1 MTADLRLGMIGAG
14 WIANRHLQSVS
25 ELPKVSVAAVAD
37 LDRTRAERVA
47 SAAGAA
53 VHDDWRAMLDQEQ
66 MDAVMVLTPPLAHR
80 EPLEAAVERGLPVYL
95 EKPVARTHD
104 DAVAIA
110 GAVRRAGVPV
120 AVGYQYRALDFLPE
134 LTAAAAA
141 DPLGLL
147 ASYSVGATA
156 GRPWFVQQA
165 QGGGQVLERA
175 SHHIDLQRAIA
186 GEVDWV
192 QAAGSQVDLAG
203 DQRPV
208 GSDIDDVIVLTLGF
222 RSGALGTVLV
232 AWTQP
237 GLPSRYTLDLV
248 SPGRRCGSSS
258 TPASRPPASATAPRC
273 RCAATRRRSSAAWS
287 GSWMRCGRA
296 IPAWSRATSSRPPA
310 RSRWRWPVSGRWR
323 AAAASPSSRE
333 RPRAW

>member
-14 WIANRHLQSVS
+14 WIADRHLQSVS
-25 ELPKVSVAAVAD
+25 ELPQVSVVAVAD

-53 VHDDWRAMLDQEQ
+53 VHDDWRTMLDREQ

-110 GAVRRAGVPV
+110 GAVRRAGALV
-120 AVGYQYRALDFLPE
+120 AVGYQYRALDFLPD
-134 LTAAAAA
+134 LAAAATA
-141 DPLGLL
+141 DPLGVL

-175 SHHIDLQRAIA
+175 SHHIDLQRAIG
-186 GEVDWV
+186 GEIDWV

-208 GSDIDDVIVLTLGF
+208 GSDIDDVIALTLGF
-222 RSGALGTVLV
+222 RLGALGTVLV

-248 SPGRRCGSSS
+248 SAGSAVRVELDPSF
-258 TPASRPPASATAPRC
+258 SATGVRGGAEVSLRTGAPPIQRGLERFLDAVRAGDPGLVAC
-273 RCAATRRRSSAAWS
+273 TVEQAAGTLEVALACERALA
-287 GSWMRCGRA
+287 GGGRVTVE
-296 IPAWSRATSSRPPA
+296 S
-310 RSRWRWPVSGRWR
+310 
-323 AAAASPSSRE
+323 
-333 RPRAW
+333 

>member
-1 MTADLRLGMIGAG
+1 
-14 WIANRHLQSVS
+14 
-25 ELPKVSVAAVAD
+25 
-37 LDRTRAERVA
+37 
-47 SAAGAA
+47 
-53 VHDDWRAMLDQEQ
+53 
-66 MDAVMVLTPPLAHR
+66 VMVLTPPLAHR

-110 GAVRRAGVPV
+110 GAVRSAGALV
-120 AVGYQYRALDFLPE
+120 AVGYQYRALDFLPD
-134 LTAAAAA
+134 LAAAAAA

-237 GLPSRYTLDLV
+237 NLPSRYTLDLV
-248 SPGRRCGSSS
+248 SAGSAVRVELDPGF
-258 TPASRPPASATAPRC
+258 SATGVRAGAEVSLRSGAPPIQRGLERFLDAVRAGDPGLVAC
-273 RCAATRRRSSAAWS
+273 TVEQAAGTLEVALACERALA
-287 GSWMRCGRA
+287 GGGRVTVE
-296 IPAWSRATSSRPPA
+296 S
-310 RSRWRWPVSGRWR
+310 
-323 AAAASPSSRE
+323 
-333 RPRAW
+333 

>member
-1 MTADLRLGMIGAG
+1 MTTDLRLGMIGAG
-14 WIANRHLQSVS
+14 WIADRHLQSVS
-25 ELPKVSVAAVAD
+25 ELPQVSVVAVAD

-53 VHDDWRAMLDQEQ
+53 MYDGWQAMLDHEQ
-66 MDAVMVLTPPLAHR
+66 LDAVMVLTPPLAHR

-110 GAVRRAGVPV
+110 DAVRRAGALV
-120 AVGYQYRALDFLPE
+120 AVGYQYRALDFLPD
-134 LTAAAAA
+134 LAAAAAA

-147 ASYSVGATA
+147 ASYSAGATA

-175 SHHIDLQRAIA
+175 SHQIDLQRAIA

-248 SPGRRCGSSS
+248 SAGSAVRVELDPGFSAIGVREGAEVSLRTAAPPIQRGLERFLDAVRAGDPGLVACTVEQAAG
-258 TPASRPPASATAPRC
+258 TLEVALACERALAGGGRITVAS
-273 RCAATRRRSSAAWS
+273 
-287 GSWMRCGRA
+287 
-296 IPAWSRATSSRPPA
+296 
-310 RSRWRWPVSGRWR
+310 
-323 AAAASPSSRE
+323 
-333 RPRAW
+333 